1 MSNRAAEQRRAEQ
14 RSNRAGLFGSM
25 SFACLVCW
33 LTCSPALADDD
44 RHGGSDDL
52 AVATSLVTGDTRTI
66 ALSQGSLG
74 DVDIFGCLGSS
85 QFSVFIFF
93 AKQKLEI
100 DPLCVADRY
109 DSAGKHGL
117 AAQLRC
123 QVPLIA
129 DLDYGI
135 STCVAENTFEAPPPE
150 PTGAE
155 TAPRED
161 AEEYQEQVVA
171 QQLEFAALTKR
182 IDQVE
187 ASRRA
192 NARRSRQQAAEE
204 LEYLQAVQTQ
214 LAEIDQEPEQ

>member
-1 MSNRAAEQRRAEQ
+1 MI
-14 RSNRAGLFGSM
+14 L
-25 SFACLVCW
+25 ACLVC
-33 LTCSPALADDD
+33 LLAGSPALADSRSGDD
-44 RHGGSDDL
+44 IDVATD
-52 AVATSLVTGDTRTI
+52 VATSLVTGDNRTI

-74 DVDIFGCLGSS
+74 DVDIFGCIGSS

-117 AAQLRC
+117 AAQMRC
-123 QVPLIA
+123 QVPLVA
-129 DLDYGI
+129 DLDYAGTNCI
-135 STCVAENTFEAPPPE
+135 AANTFEPLPPAQ
-150 PTGAE
+150 PTAAHLEEDEARDHEQAE
-155 TAPRED
+155 
-161 AEEYQEQVVA
+161 QQVA
-171 QQLEFAALTKR
+171 QQLEFEALAKR

-192 NARRSRQQAAEE
+192 NARRARSQAQEE
-204 LEYLQAVQTQ
+204 LQYLEAVQHQ

>member
-1 MSNRAAEQRRAEQ
+1 MRLILLLALLVP
-14 RSNRAGLFGSM
+14 GL
-25 SFACLVCW
+25 AV
-33 LTCSPALADDD
+33 ADDD
-44 RHGGSDDL
+44 HGGAGTLSSSTETVANL
-52 AVATSLVTGDTRTI
+52 AGGDHSTI

-74 DVDIFGCLGSS
+74 DVDIYGCLGSS

-100 DPLCVADRY
+100 DPLCVADGY
-109 DSAGKHGL
+109 DKAGKYNL

-123 QVPLIA
+123 QVPLVA
-129 DLDYGI
+129 GLDYTGTNCI
-135 STCVAENTFEAPPPE
+135 AANTFSDPE
-150 PTGAE
+150 PQAVAAAHVE
-155 TAPRED
+155 ED
-161 AEEYQEQVVA
+161 EARDQEQAEKLV
-171 QQLEFAALTKR
+171 QQALDFTALTKR

-192 NARRSRQQAAEE
+192 NARRARQQAAEE